1 MAALD
6 PNKLRPRRDW
16 CLVCCDK
23 RQEMIGG
30 IHLPVREVGAE
41 IVMEKAGTVTA
52 VGPGDKAQTLGVI
65 PGARIIFR
73 GFIKHAQPLETDT
86 GLDYFLMAVDDI
98 IGITDGDI
106 AVGAFSRPAM
116 SAVASVDIDG
126 NVKMRV

>member
-6 PNKLRPRRDW
+6 PTKVRPKRDW

-52 VGPGDKAQTLGVI
+52 VGPGDKAPQLGIV

-98 IGITDGDI
+98 IGITEGDVS
-106 AVGAFSRPAM
+106 VGAFSRPAM
-116 SAVASVDIDG
+116 HAVESVSADGSVTLRD
-126 NVKMRV
+126 